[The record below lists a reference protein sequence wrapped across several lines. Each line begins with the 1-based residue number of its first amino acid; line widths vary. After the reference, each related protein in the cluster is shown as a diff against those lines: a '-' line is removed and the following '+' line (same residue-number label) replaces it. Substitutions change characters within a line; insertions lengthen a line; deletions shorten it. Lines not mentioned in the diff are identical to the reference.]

1 MVERGLYRGCG
12 AQRGFIAPLEAE
24 ARDGFPEEETEQSGG
39 RKVSFL
45 GLVAVL

>member
-12 AQRGFIAPLEAE
+12 AQRGFTAHLEAE
-24 ARDGFPEEETEQSGG
+24 AREETEQSGG
-39 RKVSFL
+39 QKVSFL